1 MSLLDGTFWK
11 PEIIT
16 GPTVPQEGVFTHQ
29 HGQPN
34 PSLKKLWAETLS
46 KCILVRRQN
55 FHLRVKDCF
64 LRKFNIELTH
74 YPEFYPQVQFKNIEN
89 IHPHNLYTNAHH
101 SMIHNNPK
109 WKSKHPPMYEW
120 TNPVSSNHTTE
131 YYSAIKRK

>member
-1 MSLLDGTFWK
+1 MQLIMSLLDGTFWK

-74 YPEFYPQVQFKNIEN
+74 YPEIGR
-89 IHPHNLYTNAHH
+89 AH
-101 SMIHNNPK
+101 
-109 WKSKHPPMYEW
+109 
-120 TNPVSSNHTTE
+120 V
-131 YYSAIKRK
+131 